1 MSDAPVVLITGA
13 AQRIG
18 AAIAAKFHHKGYR
31 VIVHCR
37 HSLDAAMAQVENYNH
52 ERPAS
57 ATLLQADLASA
68 LEVEEL
74 AAAALGVF
82 GRLDVLI
89 NNASSFYPT
98 PFGSIQQSHWDDLI
112 DSNLRAALFLSQAV
126 AAELTA
132 RHGAIVNLV
141 DTYADKPLAKHS
153 VYSIAKAGVKAMTKS
168 LAQELAPAVR
178 VNGVAPGAILWP
190 TALEDDSD
198 PVTQER
204 RAKILQQ
211 IPLGSLGT
219 VQQIADTVFFL
230 ATQAHY
236 MTGAVIRVDGGRN
249 LNL

>member
-18 AAIAAKFHHKGYR
+18 AAIAAKFHHNGYR

-37 HSLDAAMAQVENYNH
+37 HSLETANAQVTIYNN
-52 ERPAS
+52 EKADS
-57 ATLLQADLASA
+57 AIVLQADLTSESEVNALASNSLNA
-68 LEVEEL
+68 
-74 AAAALGVF
+74 F

-98 PFGSIQQSHWDDLI
+98 AFGSIQQSHWDDLI
-112 DSNLRAALFLSQAV
+112 DSNLRAAFFLSQAL

-132 RHGAIVNLV
+132 RRGAIVNLV

-153 VYSIAKAGVKAMTKS
+153 VYSIAKSGLKAMTKS
-168 LAQELAPAVR
+168 LALELAPAVR

-190 TALEDDSD
+190 TALADDND
-198 PVTQER
+198 PDTQER
-204 RAKILQQ
+204 RAKVLQL
-211 IPLGSLGT
+211 IPLGRLGT

-230 ATQAHY
+230 ATQANY
-236 MTGAVIRVDGGRN
+236 VTGAVIRVDGGRN